1 MKKENTE
8 WENFLLLS
16 LMEECAEV
24 AQRCSKAIKF
34 GLTVKQCNQDLTNN
48 ERLVDEL
55 EDLYGVALV
64 LQDEAMINTV
74 TLERILAK
82 KPRLEKYFKY
92 SQSGDKKDL
101 E

>member
-1 MKKENTE
+1 MKKENTG

-34 GLTVKQCNQDLTNN
+34 GLQEKQRNQDLTNN

-64 LQDEAMINTV
+64 LQDEAIINTV

-82 KPRLEKYFKY
+82 KPRLKKYFKY
-92 SQSGDKKDL
+92 SQSRDKKDL